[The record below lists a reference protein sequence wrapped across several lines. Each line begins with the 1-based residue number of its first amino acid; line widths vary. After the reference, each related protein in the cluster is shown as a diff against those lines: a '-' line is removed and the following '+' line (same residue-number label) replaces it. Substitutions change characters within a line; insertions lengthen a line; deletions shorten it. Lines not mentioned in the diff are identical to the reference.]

1 LKPQQIVVF
10 KDAGAEAEDVRRLV
24 PRLMINEAN
33 TAEFLKIKIPT
44 RTSFPNRL
52 CFYKRFR
59 LGSTMTSTA
68 LNSLARASSAYLRS
82 AMHQPIQW
90 HEWGAEAFAVARRE
104 NKPMLLDIGAVWC
117 HWCHVMDRESYDD
130 AEIAAIVNQHFIAVK
145 VDRDE
150 RPDIDSRYQA
160 AVQAVSGQGGWPLTA
175 FLTPDGKPF
184 YGGTYFPPSDGY
196 GRPSFRRVLLSIANA
211 YAEKHGDVVEQAKMV
226 ESAIALSESF
236 AGRSGRVSAGV
247 IATIQESAFKMF
259 DPQHGGFGQAP
270 KFPHPSALDLLIE
283 RYAKSPPYRKER
295 DRMGHPDSSE
305 SPDSSERNASLRNLI
320 TTTLEHMA
328 RGGVYDQLAGG
339 FHRYSVDERWVVPHF
354 EKMCYDN
361 SELLKNYVHAYQ
373 ATGEE
378 FFADVARDMI
388 RWMDEWLSDRQRGGF
403 YASQDADISMD
414 DDGDYFTWTLDEA
427 RGVLTKEEAEAAALH
442 YDINEVGEMHHNPA
456 KNVLYVRAPVEEIA
470 RRMNL
475 APERVRELLATAKK
489 KMYAAR
495 LQRPTPYVDKT
506 VYVGWNSLCVSA
518 YLEAAKVLNL
528 AEARRFALKSL
539 DRVLGE
545 AWKAGSEQKNLAG
558 EAPSATR
565 TLLHVV
571 SYSDPK
577 ASHREVPGLLDDYA
591 FTALACL
598 DAYEATADLSY
609 FKFARAIADAMIE
622 RFYDATSGGFF
633 DSEPVAEGTS
643 LGVLATRRKPL
654 QDSPTPAGN
663 PMAAIA
669 LMRLH
674 HYTGDA
680 AYRDKAELTLE
691 TFAGVAEQF
700 GIFAATYG
708 IAVVHLVESPLQ
720 VVVIAQDGDE
730 DAAGEL
736 HAAAVAAFAFNKSAV
751 RLAANQAAAENLPP
765 ALAATI
771 PNLPD
776 LSRKPGSRKS
786 FAVLCSGSAC
796 QPPVSDAADLRN
808 ALEAALHKN

>member
-1 LKPQQIVVF
+1 MRGK
-10 KDAGAEAEDVRRLV
+10 RLDSKS
-24 PRLMINEAN
+24 MA
-33 TAEFLKIKIPT
+33 TT
-44 RTSFPNRL
+44 T
-52 CFYKRFR
+52 
-59 LGSTMTSTA
+59 

-90 HEWGAEAFAVARRE
+90 HEWGEEAFAAAQRE

-226 ESAIALSESF
+226 ESAIAQSESF

-247 IATIQESAFKMF
+247 TAAIQESAFKMF
-259 DPQHGGFGQAP
+259 DAQHGGFGQAP

-283 RYAKSPPYRKER
+283 RYARGTAEGGGAESPSYRKER
-295 DRMGHPDSSE
+295 DRMGHSD
-305 SPDSSERNASLRNLI
+305 LRDVI
-320 TTTLEHMA
+320 VTTLEHMA
-328 RGGVYDQLAGG
+328 KGGVYDQLAGG

-373 ATGEE
+373 ATGEK
-378 FFADVARDMI
+378 FFADVARDII

-403 YASQDADISMD
+403 YASQDADISME

-427 RGVLTKEEAEAAALH
+427 RAVLTKEEAEVAALH

-456 KNVLYVRAPVEEIA
+456 KNVLYVRASVEEIA

-475 APERVRELLATAKK
+475 ELKRVTELLASAKK
-489 KMYAAR
+489 KMYATR

-518 YLEAAKVLNL
+518 YLEAAMVLNL
-528 AEARRFALKSL
+528 ADARRFALKSL
-539 DRVLGE
+539 DRVLAE
-545 AWKAGSEQKNLAG
+545 VWKPESDKHEPAG
-558 EAPSATR
+558 ESPAAPR
-565 TLLHVV
+565 GLLLHVV
-571 SYSDPK
+571 SYSDP
-577 ASHREVPGLLDDYA
+577 AAAHREVPGLLEDYA

-598 DAYEATADLSY
+598 DAYEATVDLSY
-609 FKFARAIADAMIE
+609 FKFARAITDAMIA

-633 DSEPVAEGTS
+633 DSEPGAEGQS

-663 PMAAIA
+663 PVAAIA
-669 LMRLH
+669 LARMH

-680 AYRDKAELTLE
+680 GYQDKAELTLE
-691 TFAGVAEQF
+691 TFAGAAEQF

-708 IAVVHLVESPLQ
+708 IAVVYLLESPVQ
-720 VVVIAQDGDE
+720 VVVIAEDGDE

-736 HAAAVAAFAFNKSAV
+736 YAAAVARFAFNKSTL
-751 RLAANQAAAENLPP
+751 RLAASQVVAENLPP

-771 PNLPD
+771 PNLPE
-776 LSRKPGSRKS
+776 LGSRKS
-786 FAVLCSGSAC
+786 LAVLCSGSAC
-796 QPPVSDAADLRN
+796 QPSVSDGAELRR
-808 ALEAALHKN
+808 ALEKALQKN

>member
-1 LKPQQIVVF
+1 
-10 KDAGAEAEDVRRLV
+10 
-24 PRLMINEAN
+24 
-33 TAEFLKIKIPT
+33 
-44 RTSFPNRL
+44 
-52 CFYKRFR
+52 
-59 LGSTMTSTA
+59 MTTTA
-68 LNSLARASSAYLRS
+68 LNSLAHASSAYLRS

-90 HEWGAEAFAVARRE
+90 HEWGPEAFSAAQRE

-130 AEIAAIVNQHFIAVK
+130 PEIATIVNQHFIAVK

-150 RPDIDSRYQA
+150 RPEIDSRYQV

-211 YAEKHGDVVEQAKMV
+211 YAEKHGDVIEQAKMV
-226 ESAIALSESF
+226 ESAIAQSESF
-236 AGRSGRVSAGV
+236 AGRGGRVSAGV
-247 IATIQESAFKMF
+247 IAAIRTAAFRMF

-270 KFPHPSALDLLIE
+270 KFPHPSALDLLIDSYARSSGASVGRTADGGRPDMDPAEASNE
-283 RYAKSPPYRKER
+283 RPPRTGDE
-295 DRMGHPDSSE
+295 D
-305 SPDSSERNASLRNLI
+305 LRNLLTI
-320 TTTLEHMA
+320 TLEHMA

-373 ATGEE
+373 ATGEA
-378 FFADVARDMI
+378 FFANVARDII

-427 RGVLTKEEAEAAALH
+427 RAVLTKEEAEVAALH
-442 YDINEVGEMHHNPA
+442 YDIKEVGEMHHNPT
-456 KNVLYVRAPVEEIA
+456 KNVLYVRAPVEEIV

-475 APERVRELLATAKK
+475 APGRVGELLATAKK

-506 VYVGWNSLCVSA
+506 VYVSWNSLCVSA

-539 DRVLGE
+539 DRVLAE
-545 AWKAGSEQKNLAG
+545 AWRLSPPQRHAVEGARAARL
-558 EAPSATR
+558 
-565 TLLHVV
+565 LLHVV
-571 SYSDPK
+571 AYSDPK
-577 ASHREVPGLLDDYA
+577 AAHREVPGLLDDYA
-591 FTALACL
+591 FTVLACL

-609 FKFARAIADAMIE
+609 FKFAHAIADSMIA

-633 DSEPVAEGTS
+633 DSEPVADGKS
-643 LGVLATRRKPL
+643 LGVLATPRKPV

-669 LMRLH
+669 LARLH

-680 AYRDKAELTLE
+680 SYRDKAELTLE
-691 TFAGVAEQF
+691 TFAGVTEQF

-708 IAVVHLVESPLQ
+708 IAVVHLLENPVQ
-720 VVVIAQDGDE
+720 VVVIAEEGDE
-730 DAAGEL
+730 EGAQEL
-736 HAAAVAAFAFNKSAV
+736 HAAALAPFAFTKSTLRLSASQAV
-751 RLAANQAAAENLPP
+751 AENLPP
-765 ALAATI
+765 VLAATI
-771 PNLPD
+771 PHVPALQAEK
-776 LSRKPGSRKS
+776 SGSGKS
-786 FAVLCSGSAC
+786 FAVLCSGFAC
-796 QPPVSDAADLRN
+796 QPPIFSSADLRS
-808 ALEAALHKN
+808 ALEQALGKN

>member
-1 LKPQQIVVF
+1 
-10 KDAGAEAEDVRRLV
+10 
-24 PRLMINEAN
+24 M
-33 TAEFLKIKIPT
+33 T
-44 RTSFPNRL
+44 
-52 CFYKRFR
+52 
-59 LGSTMTSTA
+59 TST

-90 HEWGAEAFAVARRE
+90 HEWGPEAFASAQRD

-130 AEIAAIVNQHFIAVK
+130 PEIAAIVNQHFIAVK

-184 YGGTYFPPSDGY
+184 YGGTYFPPTDGY

-226 ESAIALSESF
+226 ESTIAQSESF
-236 AGRSGRVSAGV
+236 AGKDGRVSAS
-247 IATIQESAFKMF
+247 IITAIQASAMRMF
-259 DPQHGGFGQAP
+259 DPHNGGFGQAP
-270 KFPHPSALDLLIE
+270 KFSHPSTLDLLIE
-283 RYAKSPPYRKER
+283 RYARGASASGMNE
-295 DRMGHPDSSE
+295 GVHSS
-305 SPDSSERNASLRNLI
+305 LKNLI
-320 TTTLEHMA
+320 LTTLEHMA
-328 RGGVYDQLAGG
+328 NGGVYDQLAGG

-361 SELLKNYVHAYQ
+361 SELLKNYVHGYQ

-378 FFADVARDMI
+378 FFADVARDII
-388 RWMDEWLSDRQRGGF
+388 RWIDEWLSDRERGGF
-403 YASQDADISMD
+403 YGSQDADINMD

-427 RGVLTKEEAEAAALH
+427 RAVLTEEEAQVAALH

-456 KNVLYVRAPVEEIA
+456 KNVLYLRASVEEIA
-470 RRMNL
+470 RRL
-475 APERVRELLATAKK
+475 SLTVERVQEFLAAAKK

-495 LQRPTPYVDKT
+495 QLRPTPYVDKT

-518 YLEAAKVLNL
+518 YLEAAKVLGL
-528 AEARRFALKSL
+528 TDARRFALRSL
-539 DRVLGE
+539 DRVLAE
-545 AWKAGSEQKNLAG
+545 SWKTGPGKTENAGGGAR
-558 EAPSATR
+558 ATHS
-565 TLLHVV
+565 LLHVV
-571 SYSDPK
+571 SYSDP
-577 ASHREVPGLLDDYA
+577 AAAHREVVGLLDDYA

-609 FKFARAIADAMIE
+609 FKFARAITDAMIA

-633 DSEPVAEGTS
+633 DSEPAADGQS
-643 LGVLATRRKPL
+643 LGVLTTRRKPL

-669 LMRLH
+669 LLRMH

-680 AYRDKAELTLE
+680 GYRDKAELTLE
-691 TFAGVAEQF
+691 TFAGIVEQF

-708 IAVVHLVESPLQ
+708 IAAVHLLESPVQ
-720 VVVIAQDGDE
+720 VVVIAEDGDQ
-730 DAAGEL
+730 DAAEQL
-736 HAAAVAAFAFNKSAV
+736 LAAAVAPFAFNQSTL
-751 RLAANQAAAENLPP
+751 RLAANQAVAGNLPP
-765 ALAATI
+765 QLAATI
-771 PNLPD
+771 PHLPG
-776 LSRKPGSRKS
+776 LGAGKS

-796 QPPVSDAADLRN
+796 KPPIFDAAELRRS
-808 ALEAALHKN
+808 LS